1 MPSIRFHLNIPAET
15 YRHYYQGQANV
26 VQVQVQALDGQNLR
40 FPAAILRPYLS
51 HAGVSGLFEL
61 EFDENQRFV
70 CLQRLAMT

>member
-1 MPSIRFHLNIPAET
+1 MTRVRFSLNLPAET
-15 YRHYYQGQANV
+15 YRRYYQGQANM
-26 VQVQVQALDGQNLR
+26 VQVRSLDGQRLR

-70 CLQRLAMT
+70 SLQRLASA

>member
-1 MPSIRFHLNIPAET
+1 MSKIRFRLNLPAET
-15 YRHYYQGQANV
+15 YRCYYQGEVNM
-26 VQVQVQALDGQNLR
+26 VQVKSLDGQRLR

-70 CLQRLAMT
+70 SLQRLASA